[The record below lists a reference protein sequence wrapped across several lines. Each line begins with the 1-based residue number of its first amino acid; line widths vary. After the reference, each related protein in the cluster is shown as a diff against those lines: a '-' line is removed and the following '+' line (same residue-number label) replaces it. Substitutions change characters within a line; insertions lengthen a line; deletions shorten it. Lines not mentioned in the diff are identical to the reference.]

1 VDIGIVI
8 SQMLELFFILGLG
21 YLAARKKIVSSQFGN
36 ELSRLILNITLPCLM
51 LSSVAAM
58 PTDADQSTVIVMFVL
73 SILFFTIMPFV
84 AYGLTR
90 VLRIKSED
98 RNLYIYMTT
107 WSNVGFMGFPV
118 IASIFGTGAIFY
130 ATIFNLV
137 FNFFN
142 FTLGVALMSEEGFK
156 SIRLKNFLTPGILSA
171 IIAVLLFV
179 SGIQIPELLNATF
192 ETVGSTTTPLAMIV
206 IGVSLAGI
214 SMKSVFAELRLY
226 PYLLIKQILFPIA
239 AWAVLQPII
248 EDTYI
253 LGIMVVIIAMPVATS
268 AVLFSNLYENNVALA
283 TKGVFMTTLAS
294 VITIPVISWL
304 LLG

>member
-1 VDIGIVI
+1 MDIGIVI
-8 SQMLELFFILGLG
+8 NQMLELFFILGLG

-142 FTLGVALMSEEGFK
+142 FTLGVALMSEDGFK

>member
-1 VDIGIVI
+1 MDIGIVI
-8 SQMLELFFILGLG
+8 NQMLELFLMLGLG
-21 YLAARKKIVSSQFGN
+21 YLAARKKIVSNQFGN

-73 SILFFTIMPFV
+73 SILFFAIMPFV

-90 VLRIKSED
+90 VLRINPEE

-142 FTLGVALMSEEGFK
+142 FTLGIALMSKDGFK

-171 IIAVLLFV
+171 VIAVILFI
-179 SGIQIPELLNATF
+179 SGIEIPELLNSTF

-214 SMKSVFAELRLY
+214 SMKSVFTEIRLY

-239 AWAVLQPII
+239 AWAVLRSVI
-248 EDTYI
+248 ENTYI

-268 AVLFSNLYENNVALA
+268 AVLFSNRYENNVALA
-283 TKGVFMTTLAS
+283 TRGVFLTTLSS
-294 VITIPVISWL
+294 VVTIPVISWF

>member
-1 VDIGIVI
+1 
-8 SQMLELFFILGLG
+8 
-21 YLAARKKIVSSQFGN
+21 
-36 ELSRLILNITLPCLM
+36 M

-58 PTDADQSTVIVMFVL
+58 PTDADQNTVIVMFVL
-73 SILFFTIMPFV
+73 AVLFFAIMPFV

-90 VLRIKSED
+90 LLRIKPED

>member
-1 VDIGIVI
+1 MDIGIVI
-8 SQMLELFFILGLG
+8 NQMLELFFILGLG

-36 ELSRLILNITLPCLM
+36 ELSRLILNVTLPCLM

-58 PTDADQSTVIVMFVL
+58 PTDAEQSTVIVMFVL
-73 SILFFTIMPFV
+73 SILFFVIMPFI

-90 VLRIKSED
+90 VLRIRDED

-142 FTLGVALMSEEGFK
+142 FTLGIALMSEDGFK
-156 SIRLKNFLTPGILSA
+156 SVRLKNFLTPGIIAA
-171 IIAVLLFV
+171 IVAVLLFI
-179 SGIQIPELLNATF
+179 SGIQIPALLNSTF

-214 SMKSVFAELRLY
+214 SFKSVFTEIRLY
-226 PYLLIKQILFPIA
+226 PYLIIKQILFPIA
-239 AWAVLQPII
+239 AWAILKSVI
-248 EDTYI
+248 DNAYI
-253 LGIMVVIIAMPVATS
+253 LGIMVVIVAMPVATS
-268 AVLFSNLYENNVALA
+268 AVLFSNRYDNNVALA
-283 TKGVFMTTLAS
+283 TRGVFITTLAS
-294 VITIPVISWL
+294 VFTIPVISWL

>member
-1 VDIGIVI
+1 MDIGIVI

>member
-1 VDIGIVI
+1 MDIGIVI

-142 FTLGVALMSEEGFK
+142 FTLGVALMSEDGFK

>member
-8 SQMLELFFILGLG
+8 NQMLELFFILGLG

-36 ELSRLILNITLPCLM
+36 ELSRLILNVTLPCLM

-58 PTDADQSTVIVMFVL
+58 PTDADHSTVIVMFVL
-73 SILFFTIMPFV
+73 SILFFVMMPFV

-90 VLRIKSED
+90 VLRIKPED

-130 ATIFNLV
+130 ATIFNLI

-142 FTLGVALMSEEGFK
+142 FTLGVALMSEDGLK

-171 IIAVLLFV
+171 IAAVLLFV
-179 SGIQIPELLNATF
+179 TGIQIPELLNATF

-239 AWAVLQPII
+239 AWAVLQSII

-268 AVLFSNLYENNVALA
+268 AVLFSNRYENNVALA

-294 VITIPVISWL
+294 VITIPLISWF